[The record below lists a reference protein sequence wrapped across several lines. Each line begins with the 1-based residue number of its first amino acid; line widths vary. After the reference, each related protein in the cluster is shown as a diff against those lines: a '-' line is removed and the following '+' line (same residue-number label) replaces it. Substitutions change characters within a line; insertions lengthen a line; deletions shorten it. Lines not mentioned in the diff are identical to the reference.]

1 MEKQVIKRY
10 SISFK
15 KHLVGEYESGTSLS
29 GLERRYGIS
38 RASLKKWISQYA
50 RAGLRHRL
58 MHIQKPEEQN
68 RIRELEARV
77 AALEKALAQSQ
88 LDKVMLETI
97 IEVAEEEEGIVF
109 KKNIER
115 KSSIAFTK
123 KQQGR

>member
-1 MEKQVIKRY
+1 MEKRVIKRY

-15 KHLVGEYESGTSLS
+15 KHLVGEYESGASLS
-29 GLERRYGIS
+29 ALGRRYGIS
-38 RASLKKWISQYA
+38 HASIKKWISQYA
-50 RAGLRHRL
+50 RSGLRHQL
-58 MHIQKPEEQN
+58 MHIQKPEEQD

-115 KSSIAFTK
+115 KSSIAFIK

>member
-1 MEKQVIKRY
+1 MEKQVLKRY
-10 SISFK
+10 SIAFK
-15 KHLVGEYESGTSLS
+15 KYIVEQYESGETIG
-29 GLERRYGIS
+29 GLTKRYGVSGPSI
-38 RASLKKWISQYA
+38 RKWILQYA

-58 MHIQKPEEQN
+58 MHIQKPEEQD

-88 LDKVMLETI
+88 LDKMMLETI

-115 KSSIAFTK
+115 KSSSAFTRK
-123 KQQGR
+123 GKRK